1 MRRSTYLV
9 ALTVLAGFSTF
20 VIFLPIP
27 SPHRLSNSDTVL
39 GSRTK
44 SVDCQT
50 ISALPD
56 PNCTPGVALE
66 NIDTSDICQPDFPS
80 DADTTSSGLLNQLL
94 SEYRI
99 NPDDAN
105 EYVVDHLISV
115 SLGGSNDLA
124 NLWPQRQDPRPGYHE
139 KDRVEQ
145 FLKTEVC
152 AGRMSLQEAQKRLAD
167 NWVKVFLSM
176 PAY

>member
-1 MRRSTYLV
+1 M
-9 ALTVLAGFSTF
+9 GFATF
-20 VIFLPIP
+20 VIFLPVP
-27 SPHRLSNSDTVL
+27 TSPRLSVSKTVL
-39 GSRTK
+39 GTRTK
-44 SVDCQT
+44 SADCQT

-56 PNCTPGVALE
+56 PNCTPGVAL
-66 NIDTSDICQPDFPS
+66 NNLDTSDICQPDFAS
-80 DADTTSSGLLNQLL
+80 DEEQTSSGLLNQLL

-99 NPDDAN
+99 SPDETE
-105 EYVVDHLISV
+105 EYVVDHLIST

-124 NLWPQRQDPRPGYHE
+124 NLWPQRQDPRPGFHE

-152 AGRMSLQEAQKRLAD
+152 AGRMSLEEAQNRLAD